1 MAQPAYDALSEK
13 RQLESAGIAAPQAD
27 AIVDSM
33 TRAMTVN
40 QQMAQDL
47 GGVNHRLNGVETRLN
62 GVETRLNGVETRLS
76 AVESE
81 LAEVKT
87 DLTDIKIDLTE
98 VKAGLTGLKDRSNE
112 MATSKDLDAAI
123 SVLRADVYRALW
135 VQGLSLG
142 TLILGLA
149 VVVATAAVF

>member
-13 RQLESAGIAAPQAD
+13 RQLESAGFAAPQAD

-33 TRAMTVN
+33 TRAITVN

-47 GGVNHRLNGVETRLN
+47 GGVNHRLNGVESRLG
-62 GVETRLNGVETRLS
+62 GVESRLS

-123 SVLRADVYRALW
+123 AVLRADVYRALW